1 MWQDADVTRAEA
13 IEHYLRTGH
22 YDPHF
27 PGWSGNIIERERRA
41 HDDLKRA
48 LMDEVARHAVG
59 HRPAIAMPTIDLTA
73 FTRAKVE
80 PLVRG
85 LFPRAEQ
92 ETILHVL
99 ERSVVFLTPD
109 RVESILLSCC
119 WLRTAWDLANLYLGS
134 IEADLLGED
143 APSIVGLSEGT
154 ACFVSLTYFTEAN
167 RFADFLVHEAAHVFH
182 NCKRRTIGLPEMRY
196 REWLLDIE
204 FRKRETFAYACEV
217 YSRVLELAPKVK
229 DRPGLVEECAA
240 NFTPGDERVDRDEL
254 ADILREAARA
264 RNGWKHILGRC
275 APPRRERRAA
285 RAAVGMGSPAA
296 WCSTDT
302 EPSA

>member
-13 IEHYLRTGH
+13 IEHYLRIGH

-27 PGWSGNIIERERRA
+27 PGWSGNIIERERHA

-48 LMDEVARHAVG
+48 LVDEVARHAVG
-59 HRPAIAMPTIDLTA
+59 YRPAIAMPTIDLTA

-109 RVESILLSCC
+109 RVESILLGCS

-134 IEADLLGED
+134 IDADLLGED

-154 ACFVSLTYFTEAN
+154 TCFVSLTYFTEAN

-182 NCKRRTIGLPEMRY
+182 NCKRRTIGLPETRY
-196 REWLLDIE
+196 R
-204 FRKRETFAYACEV
+204 
-217 YSRVLELAPKVK
+217 
-229 DRPGLVEECAA
+229 
-240 NFTPGDERVDRDEL
+240 
-254 ADILREAARA
+254 
-264 RNGWKHILGRC
+264 
-275 APPRRERRAA
+275 
-285 RAAVGMGSPAA
+285 
-296 WCSTDT
+296 
-302 EPSA
+302 